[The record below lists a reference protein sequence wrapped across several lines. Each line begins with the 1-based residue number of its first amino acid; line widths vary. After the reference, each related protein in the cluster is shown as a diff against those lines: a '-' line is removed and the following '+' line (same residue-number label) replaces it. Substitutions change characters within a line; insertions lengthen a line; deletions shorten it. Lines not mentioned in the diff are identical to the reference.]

1 MNSKAILGFIVVVSL
16 IILGFFLFRGSSS
29 DDESSQKS
37 STSASKA
44 TIAEG
49 NPAPDFSLQTL
60 DGQTVSLKVLEGK
73 AVFVDF
79 WAAWCPFCIEE
90 MTEIE
95 KIHQEFGDQLV
106 VLGVHRSETEDIN
119 TGEKFAKD
127 RGVTYPLL
135 KDSDGSVYKSYT
147 GGRNFMP
154 AAAFINKEGKVIK
167 LLYGPKTEEQMRQYV
182 KQALGQ
188 EN

>member
-1 MNSKAILGFIVVVSL
+1 MSVKILAVAIASSFVLSACSKIGSGNTSVVTDSNNQAQL
-16 IILGFFLFRGSSS
+16 
-29 DDESSQKS
+29 
-37 STSASKA
+37 
-44 TIAEG
+44 AE
-49 NPAPDFSLQTL
+49 NQQAPDFNLQTF
-60 DGQTVSLKVLEGK
+60 DNQAVSLASLKGK

-79 WAAWCPFCIEE
+79 WAAWCPFCVEE
-90 MTEIE
+90 MPEIE
-95 KIHQEFGDQLV
+95 KISQEFKDDLI
-106 VLGVHRSETEDIN
+106 VLGIHRTETEDIK

-135 KDSDGSVYKSYT
+135 KDTGGSVYKTYT

-154 AAAFINKEGKVIK
+154 AAAFISKEGEVIK

-188 EN
+188 TN